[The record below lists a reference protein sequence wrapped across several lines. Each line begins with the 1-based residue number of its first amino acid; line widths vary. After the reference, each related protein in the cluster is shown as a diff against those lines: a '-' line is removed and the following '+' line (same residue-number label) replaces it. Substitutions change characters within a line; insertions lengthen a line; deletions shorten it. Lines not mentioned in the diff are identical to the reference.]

1 MTADLATVPHV
12 LVVDDDRRVLA
23 ALSRVLG
30 QMKINI
36 HLADGPDS
44 ALKVLDALSIDAVIS
59 DYRMPKMD
67 GGHFLRQVQS
77 RWPDTVRILVTAYP
91 GLPEVEE
98 AARQAGVFRVLE
110 KPCGI
115 EELRSAIQEALIWR
129 DGEQRFSAPRELVV
143 DDRLFR
149 RLFDAAAD
157 PMMLAELD
165 GRIREVNYAFV
176 RSMGGTYRAA
186 LEKRPT
192 ITSGWHVAWP
202 AVYRALLQDGHW
214 SGEARHITT
223 DAYAVFTI
231 SVLTDESGSPCALAA
246 VERDITSF
254 RRLEQ
259 ESRNMQYNVPLAIAK
274 LAEFREQDT
283 GKHLERIRSYC
294 WTLAVEVARSPHHA
308 LVIDSAFL
316 DAIYAASPLHDVGK
330 VGIPDDVLLK
340 PGALNATEWEIMRT
354 HSRIGAEILT
364 LAGGGAMTRLW
375 LEMGR
380 VIALQHHERWD
391 GTGYPAGLKGE
402 EIDLAAR
409 IVALA
414 DAYDAITSKRCYKD
428 ALSHQEACTRL
439 VSSSGTHFDPEIVAA
454 FQRVAGAFQETMQ
467 SVREEQPAPPPL
479 EARSATG
486 LLRRINSMLPAIAAP
501 GPQAASR

>member
-1 MTADLATVPHV
+1 MSALTVSAPHV

-44 ALKVLDALSIDAVIS
+44 AFKVLDALSIDAVIS

-67 GGHFLRQVQS
+67 GGHFLRQVQA
-77 RWPDTVRILVTAYP
+77 RWPETVRILVTAYP
-91 GLPEVEE
+91 QLPEIEE
-98 AARQAGVFRVLE
+98 AARQAGIFRVLE

-115 EELRSAIQEALIWR
+115 EELRSTIQEALVWR
-129 DGEQRFSAPRELVV
+129 DGEQRFSAGRELVV

-157 PMMLAELD
+157 PMMVADLD

-176 RSMGGTYRAA
+176 RSMGGTYRSA

-214 SGEARHITT
+214 SGEARHMTSE
-223 DAYAVFTI
+223 AYAVFTI
-231 SVLTDESGSPCALAA
+231 SVLTDENGTPSALAA
-246 VERDITSF
+246 VERDVTAV
-254 RRLEQ
+254 RKLEQ
-259 ESRNMQYNVPLAIAK
+259 EARSMQYNVPLAIAK

-294 WTLAVEVARSPHHA
+294 WTLSVEMARNPRYA
-308 LVIDSAFL
+308 QVIDSGFL

-364 LAGGGAMTRLW
+364 LAGGGAMTRSW

-391 GTGYPAGLKGE
+391 GTGYPNRLKGE

-414 DAYDAITSKRCYKD
+414 DAYDAITSKRCYK
-428 ALSHQEACTRL
+428 AAMSHEEACSRL
-439 VSSSGTHFDPEIVAA
+439 VSSSGTHFDPEVVAA
-454 FQRVAGAFQETMQ
+454 FQRVAPAFQETMLHAQ
-467 SVREEQPAPPPL
+467 EEQTAPAPL
-479 EARSATG
+479 DVRSPTG

-501 GPQAASR
+501 EQAVLR

>member
-1 MTADLATVPHV
+1 MTPLQNVPHV

-23 ALSRVLG
+23 ALSRVLA

-36 HLADGPDS
+36 HLADDPDS
-44 ALKVLDALSIDAVIS
+44 ALKVLEALSMDLVIS

-67 GGHFLRQVQS
+67 GGHFLRQVQA
-77 RWPDTVRILVTAYP
+77 RWPETVRILVTAYP
-91 GLPEVEE
+91 NLPEIEE

-115 EELRSAIQEALIWR
+115 DELRSTIQEALVSR
-129 DGEQRFSAPRELVV
+129 DGEQRFSAAQELVV

-149 RLFDAAAD
+149 RLFDAAGD
-157 PMMLAELD
+157 PMMLADLE
-165 GRIREVNYAFV
+165 GKIREVNYAFV

-202 AVYRALLQDGHW
+202 AVHRALLQDGHW
-214 SGEARHITT
+214 SGEARHTT
-223 DAYAVFTI
+223 TEAYAVFTI
-231 SVLTDESGSPCALAA
+231 SVLNDDSGRPCALAA
-246 VERDITSF
+246 VERDVTSF

-259 ESRNMQYNVPLAIAK
+259 ESRSMQYNVPLAIAK
-274 LAEFREQDT
+274 LAEFREQET
-283 GKHLERIRSYC
+283 GRHLERIRSYC
-294 WTLAVEVARSPHHA
+294 WTLSLELARNPRYSR
-308 LVIDSAFL
+308 VIDGAFL

-340 PGALNATEWEIMRT
+340 PGALNPTEWEIMRT

-364 LAGGGAMTRLW
+364 LAGGGAMTRQW

-380 VIALQHHERWD
+380 VIAHQHHERWD
-391 GTGYPAGLKGE
+391 GTGYPSRLKGE
-402 EIDLAAR
+402 DIDLAAR

-428 ALSHQEACTRL
+428 ALGHEEAYSRL
-439 VSSSGTHFDPEIVAA
+439 VSSSGTHFDPEVVAA
-454 FQRVAGAFQETMQ
+454 FERVATSFQETMQ
-467 SVREEQPAPPPL
+467 SVKEQQPTPAPL

-486 LLRRINSMLPAIAAP
+486 LLRRINSMLPTIQ
-501 GPQAASR
+501 GPESQAAQR